1 LVSFETSQPSSPTTN
16 AEPTADEEG
25 LPVRGFYKIAE
36 LARAAGMTRW
46 RIVRLL
52 KHFGVEL
59 HSPSKVA
66 LVPLHELE
74 TKAKPLCPPADL
86 LRSSRRLSRARPHDC
101 SAFHT
106 KRPSDRRTSEV
117 CSFESRS
124 QYSAPYAFAS
134 IARATAGI
142 VLALMAEGQGFSI
155 TALMGILMVIGIA
168 VSNGILLVDDANHRL
183 TREGRRRGRHR
194 RGGALSVRPH
204 HDDQPRHGDRPRPHG
219 ARPREGVGGQ
229 SAPRAVG
236 C

>member
-74 TKAKPLCPPADL
+74 TKAKPLWEGIKAAERLRRDARAL
-86 LRSSRRLSRARPHDC
+86 AAAARSSS
-101 SAFHT
+101 
-106 KRPSDRRTSEV
+106 
-117 CSFESRS
+117 
-124 QYSAPYAFAS
+124 
-134 IARATAGI
+134 
-142 VLALMAEGQGFSI
+142 
-155 TALMGILMVIGIA
+155 
-168 VSNGILLVDDANHRL
+168 
-183 TREGRRRGRHR
+183 
-194 RGGALSVRPH
+194 
-204 HDDQPRHGDRPRPHG
+204 
-219 ARPREGVGGQ
+219 
-229 SAPRAVG
+229 
-236 C
+236 